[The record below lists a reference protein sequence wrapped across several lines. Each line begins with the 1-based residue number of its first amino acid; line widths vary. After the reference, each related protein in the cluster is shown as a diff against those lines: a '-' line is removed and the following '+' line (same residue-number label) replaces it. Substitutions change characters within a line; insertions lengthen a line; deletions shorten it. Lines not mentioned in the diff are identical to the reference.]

1 MGASAS
7 SSCSPDCSAIES
19 PTYTTLRG
27 AVGRFQDAVWSG
39 RVVAGAPA
47 ATPGSPG
54 GATVGSVGRLGA
66 EGVPA
71 TVSAVPFTETT
82 ARTSVL
88 ADPRGIESD
97 AHDATASTVTAVT
110 DHET

>member
-1 MGASAS
+1 
-7 SSCSPDCSAIES
+7 
-19 PTYTTLRG
+19 
-27 AVGRFQDAVWSG
+27 
-39 RVVAGAPA
+39 
-47 ATPGSPG
+47 
-54 GATVGSVGRLGA
+54 VGRLGA